1 MFQAGQG
8 WTVLFHGDPWFWFL
22 LCAAGSVLR
31 GNDAAVDVP
40 PPLETLRH
48 SDHTFHTDAGC
59 KTESVSLLSIGRTEG
74 GVVPTLGLTDFFC
87 FKASGPDYRNYN
99 KDLHIFYNVL
109 HTV

>member
-1 MFQAGQG
+1 MQ
-8 WTVLFHGDPWFWFL
+8 L
-22 LCAAGSVLR
+22 LMC
-31 GNDAAVDVP
+31 P